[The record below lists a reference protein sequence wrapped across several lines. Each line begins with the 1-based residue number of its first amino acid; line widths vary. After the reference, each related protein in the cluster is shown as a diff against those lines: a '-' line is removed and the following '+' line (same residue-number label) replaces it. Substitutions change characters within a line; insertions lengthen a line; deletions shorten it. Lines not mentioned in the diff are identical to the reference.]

1 MRLDEKILNEIA
13 RYNSINKY
21 IMEQDVPPPPVDP
34 LADPAAA
41 GAPPADPLADPAAAG
56 APVDPAAAGAP
67 VDPAA
72 PVPPAAPEGAPIDPA
87 TDPDVEEVPAEGEEG
102 EEGEAEELDITDLVD
117 SQKTMADKQEEYFT
131 NLFDQI
137 KNMETKLGEMDSIV
151 SKLDS
156 LESKVEKYRPK
167 TAQEK
172 LELRSL
178 DSGPF
183 KQNLSDFFDEKKD
196 EMEQAGKNEYVLTQD
211 EVESFSPSDIEKSF
225 NEPMEDEDDILLNR
239 FNS

>member
-1 MRLDEKILNEIA
+1 MKLDEKILNEIK
-13 RYNSINKY
+13 RYNKINTY
-21 IMEQDVPPPPVDP
+21 ISEQEAPAPPVDP

-41 GAPPADPLADPAAAG
+41 GVPAP
-56 APVDPAAAGAP
+56 P

-72 PVPPAAPEGAPIDPA
+72 PPADPAAAAPAPPAAPDAGAAPIDVA
-87 TDPDVEEVPAEGEEG
+87 ADPDVEEVGAEGEG
-102 EEGEAEELDITDLVD
+102 EVEELDITDLVD
-117 SQKTMADKQEEYFT
+117 SQKTMADKQEEYFE
-131 NLFDQI
+131 NLFNQI
-137 KNMETKLGEMDSIV
+137 KTMEDKLSEMDTLV

-156 LESKVEKYRPK
+156 LEAKVEKYRPK

-183 KQNLSDFFDEKKD
+183 KQNLADFFKDKED
-196 EMEQAGKNEYVLTQD
+196 EMEMTGKNEYVLTRD
-211 EVESFSPSDIEKSF
+211 EVENFSPSEIEKTF

-239 FNS
+239 YNS

>member
-1 MRLDEKILNEIA
+1 MNIDDKILKEIA

-21 IMEQDVPPPPVDP
+21 IMEQDIPAPPADAGAIPPPPADAAAPVDP
-34 LADPAAA
+34 AADPAAA
-41 GAPPADPLADPAAAG
+41 G
-56 APVDPAAAGAP
+56 

-72 PVPPAAPEGAPIDPA
+72 PTPPAAPGAEGEAAPVDVA
-87 TDPDVEEVPAEGEEG
+87 ADPDVEEVPAEGEEG
-102 EEGEAEELDITDLVD
+102 EGETEELDITDLVD
-117 SQKTMADKQEEYFT
+117 SQKTIADKQEEYFT

-137 KNMETKLGEMDSIV
+137 KTMEEKLAEMDTIV

-156 LESKVEKYRPK
+156 LEAKVEKYRPK

-172 LELRSL
+172 LQLRSL

-183 KQNLSDFFDEKKD
+183 KQNLADFFDEKKD
-196 EMEQAGKNEYVLTQD
+196 EMEQTGKNEYVLTQD

-225 NEPMEDEDDILLNR
+225 NEPMEDEDDILLNK

>member
-1 MRLDEKILNEIA
+1 MGIDDKILKEIA

-21 IMEQDVPPPPVDP
+21 IMEQDVPPPADP
-34 LADPAAA
+34 AAAGEIPPPPGDLAAPADPAAA
-41 GAPPADPLADPAAAG
+41 GA
-56 APVDPAAAGAP
+56 
-67 VDPAA
+67 DPAA
-72 PVPPAAPEGAPIDPA
+72 PAPPAAPGEGGDATPIDVA

-102 EEGEAEELDITDLVD
+102 EEGETEELDITDLVD
-117 SQKTMADKQEEYFT
+117 SQKTIADKQEEYFT

-137 KNMETKLGEMDSIV
+137 KTMEEKLSEMDNIV

-172 LELRSL
+172 LQLRSL

-183 KQNLSDFFDEKKD
+183 KQNLADFFDEKKD
-196 EMEQAGKNEYVLTQD
+196 EMEQTGKNEYVLTQD

-239 FNS
+239 YNS

>member
-1 MRLDEKILNEIA
+1 MNIDDKILKEIA

-21 IMEQDVPPPPVDP
+21 IMEQDIPAPPADAGAIPPPPADAAAPVDP
-34 LADPAAA
+34 AADPAAA
-41 GAPPADPLADPAAAG
+41 G
-56 APVDPAAAGAP
+56 

-72 PVPPAAPEGAPIDPA
+72 PTPPAAPGAEGEAAPVDVA
-87 TDPDVEEVPAEGEEG
+87 ADPDVEEVPAEGEEG
-102 EEGEAEELDITDLVD
+102 EGETEELDITDLVD
-117 SQKTMADKQEEYFT
+117 SQKTIADKQEEYFT

-137 KNMETKLGEMDSIV
+137 KTMEEKLAEMDTIV

-156 LESKVEKYRPK
+156 LEAKVEKYRPK

-172 LELRSL
+172 LQLRSL

-183 KQNLSDFFDEKKD
+183 KQNLADFFDEKKD
-196 EMEQAGKNEYVLTQD
+196 EMEQTGKNEYVLTQD
-211 EVESFSPSDIEKSF
+211 EVESYSPSDIEKSF
-225 NEPMEDEDDILLNR
+225 NEPMEDEDDILLNK